1 MTAPSNIVPTS
12 LRRVRA
18 AVLSTVLPGLG
29 QLTQG
34 RRRQALTY
42 FAITLLLIALSLG
55 LGRVAG
61 RAAEVF
67 FFMLLALP
75 WWAIQSYDAYLGP
88 SDSSADLQRTWRVV
102 WARAHDIRFL
112 GALFLLS
119 AINDSFII
127 LINPEYLLPFFC
139 TKPGGILGFLTKALS
154 PVLHTVVGYG
164 FLRLR
169 RWALF
174 VYLLYAAYGM
184 ANAAVNLTC
193 FGPGRVRNTLL
204 MTLAGFTAYILWR
217 RRCFHAPLT
226 HQTSEKLFQHSSQT
240 RGEHLSKM
248 LKKFVPQGRSR

>member
-1 MTAPSNIVPTS
+1 MLEAMTISPSKNTS
-12 LRRVRA
+12 QDARA
-18 AVLSTVLPGLG
+18 AIFSALLPGLG

-34 RRRQALTY
+34 RRRQAVTY
-42 FAITLLLIALSLG
+42 FAITLLLITLSLG
-55 LGRVAG
+55 LGRISG

-75 WWAIQSYDAYLGP
+75 WWAIQSYDAYLGLSDCP
-88 SDSSADLQRTWRVV
+88 SDLRRTWRIV
-102 WARAHDIRFL
+102 WARGHDIRFL

-127 LINPEYLLPFFC
+127 LMNPEYLLPFFC
-139 TKPGGILGFLTKALS
+139 TKPGGTIGFLTKALS
-154 PVLHTVVGYG
+154 PVLHTMVGYG

-204 MTLAGFTAYILWR
+204 MTLASFTVYILWR
-217 RRCFHAPLT
+217 RRCFLH
-226 HQTSEKLFQHSSQT
+226 K
-240 RGEHLSKM
+240 R
-248 LKKFVPQGRSR
+248 

>member
-1 MTAPSNIVPTS
+1 MMVPCNIVPIS
-12 LRRVRA
+12 RMKMRA
-18 AVLSTVLPGLG
+18 AILSAIFPGLG

-34 RRRQALTY
+34 RRRQALTDL
-42 FAITLLLIALSLG
+42 AITLLLIALSLG
-55 LGRVAG
+55 LGRISG

-88 SDSSADLQRTWRVV
+88 SDSSADLRRTWQAV
-102 WARAHDIRFL
+102 WAGGHDIRFL

-127 LINPEYLLPFFC
+127 LMNPEYLLPFFC
-139 TKPGGILGFLTKALS
+139 TKPGGVLGFLTKALS
-154 PVLHTVVGYG
+154 PVLHTIVGYG

-184 ANAAVNLTC
+184 TNALVNLTC
-193 FGPGRVRNTLL
+193 FGPGRVRNALL
-204 MTLAGFTAYILWR
+204 ITLAGFTAYILWR
-217 RRCFHAPLT
+217 RRCFQSNAASRAGSPL
-226 HQTSEKLFQHSSQT
+226 
-240 RGEHLSKM
+240 
-248 LKKFVPQGRSR
+248 

>member
-1 MTAPSNIVPTS
+1 MMVPCNIVLTS
-12 LRRVRA
+12 RMRLRA
-18 AVLSTVLPGLG
+18 AVLSAIFPGLG

-34 RRRQALTY
+34 RRRQALTDL
-42 FAITLLLIALSLG
+42 AITLFLIALSLG
-55 LGRVAG
+55 LGRISG

-88 SDSSADLQRTWRVV
+88 SGSIADLRRTWQAV
-102 WARAHDIRFL
+102 WTGGHDIRFL

-127 LINPEYLLPFFC
+127 LMNPEYLLPFFC
-139 TKPGGILGFLTKALS
+139 TKPGGVLGFLTKALS
-154 PVLHTVVGYG
+154 PVLHTMVGYG

-184 ANAAVNLTC
+184 TNALVNLTC
-193 FGPGRVRNTLL
+193 FGPGRVRNALL
-204 MTLAGFTAYILWR
+204 ITLAGFTAYILWR
-217 RRCFHAPLT
+217 RRCFQSNAASRAGSPL
-226 HQTSEKLFQHSSQT
+226 
-240 RGEHLSKM
+240 
-248 LKKFVPQGRSR
+248 

>member
-1 MTAPSNIVPTS
+1 MLEAMTISPSKNTS
-12 LRRVRA
+12 QDARA
-18 AVLSTVLPGLG
+18 AIFSALLPGLG

-34 RRRQALTY
+34 RRRQALAY
-42 FAITLLLIALSLG
+42 VAITLFLIALSLG
-55 LGRVAG
+55 LGRISG

-88 SDSSADLQRTWRVV
+88 NDCPSDLRRTWRIV
-102 WARAHDIRFL
+102 WARGHDIRFL

-127 LINPEYLLPFFC
+127 LMNPEYLLPFFC

-154 PVLHTVVGYG
+154 PILHTMVGYG
-164 FLRLR
+164 FLQLR

-204 MTLAGFTAYILWR
+204 ITLASFTVYILWR
-217 RRCFHAPLT
+217 RRCFLH
-226 HQTSEKLFQHSSQT
+226 K
-240 RGEHLSKM
+240 R
-248 LKKFVPQGRSR
+248 

>member
-1 MTAPSNIVPTS
+1 MTAPCNIVPTS
-12 LRRVRA
+12 RRRVRA
-18 AVLSTVLPGLG
+18 AALSAMLPGLG
-29 QLTQG
+29 QWTQG
-34 RRRQALTY
+34 RRRQALTD

-55 LGRVAG
+55 LGRISG

-67 FFMLLALP
+67 FFMLLVLP

-88 SDSSADLQRTWRVV
+88 SDSSADLQRTWRTI
-102 WARAHDIRFL
+102 WAGAHDIRFL

-127 LINPEYLLPFFC
+127 LMNPEYLLPFFC
-139 TKPGGILGFLTKALS
+139 TKPGGLLGFLTKALS
-154 PVLHTVVGYG
+154 PVLHTMVGYG

-184 ANAAVNLTC
+184 TNAVVNLTC

-204 MTLAGFTAYILWR
+204 ITLAGFTAYILWR
-217 RRCFHAPLT
+217 RRCFYTNADLAD
-226 HQTSEKLFQHSSQT
+226 SKNKLF
-240 RGEHLSKM
+240 
-248 LKKFVPQGRSR
+248 

>member
-1 MTAPSNIVPTS
+1 MTISPSKNTS
-12 LRRVRA
+12 QDARA
-18 AVLSTVLPGLG
+18 AIFSALLPGLG

-34 RRRQALTY
+34 RRRQAFAY
-42 FAITLLLIALSLG
+42 VAITLFLIALSLG
-55 LGRVAG
+55 LGRISG

-75 WWAIQSYDAYLGP
+75 WWAIQSYDAYLGLSDCP
-88 SDSSADLQRTWRVV
+88 SDLRRTWRIV
-102 WARAHDIRFL
+102 WARGHDIRFL

-127 LINPEYLLPFFC
+127 LMNPDYLLPFFC

-154 PVLHTVVGYG
+154 PVLHTMVGYG
-164 FLRLR
+164 FLQLR

-204 MTLAGFTAYILWR
+204 ITLASFTVYVLWR
-217 RRCFHAPLT
+217 RRCF
-226 HQTSEKLFQHSSQT
+226 F
-240 RGEHLSKM
+240 SK
-248 LKKFVPQGRSR
+248 R

>member
-1 MTAPSNIVPTS
+1 MLEAMTNAPSKNTS
-12 LRRVRA
+12 QDARA
-18 AVLSTVLPGLG
+18 AIFSALLPGLG

-34 RRRQALTY
+34 RRRQALAY
-42 FAITLLLIALSLG
+42 VAITLFLIALSLG
-55 LGRVAG
+55 LGRISG

-75 WWAIQSYDAYLGP
+75 WWAIQSYDAYLGLSDSP
-88 SDSSADLQRTWRVV
+88 SDLLRTWRTV
-102 WARAHDIRFL
+102 WARGHDIRFL

-127 LINPEYLLPFFC
+127 LMNPEYLLPFFC

-154 PVLHTVVGYG
+154 PILHTMVGYG
-164 FLRLR
+164 FLQLR

-204 MTLAGFTAYILWR
+204 ITLASFTVYILWR
-217 RRCFHAPLT
+217 RRCFLH
-226 HQTSEKLFQHSSQT
+226 K
-240 RGEHLSKM
+240 R
-248 LKKFVPQGRSR
+248 

>member
-1 MTAPSNIVPTS
+1 MTTSPSKNTS
-12 LRRVRA
+12 QDARA
-18 AVLSTVLPGLG
+18 AIFSALLPGLG

-34 RRRQALTY
+34 RRRQAVTY

-55 LGRVAG
+55 LGRISG

-67 FFMLLALP
+67 FFMLLVLP
-75 WWAIQSYDAYLGP
+75 WWAIQSYDAYLGLSDCP
-88 SDSSADLQRTWRVV
+88 SDLRRTWRIV
-102 WARAHDIRFL
+102 WARGHDIRFL

-127 LINPEYLLPFFC
+127 LMNPEYLLPFFC

-154 PVLHTVVGYG
+154 PILHTMVGYG
-164 FLRLR
+164 FLQLR

-204 MTLAGFTAYILWR
+204 MTLASFTVYILWR
-217 RRCFHAPLT
+217 RRCFH
-226 HQTSEKLFQHSSQT
+226 QT
-240 RGEHLSKM
+240 R
-248 LKKFVPQGRSR
+248 FRADSRL

>member
-1 MTAPSNIVPTS
+1 MTAPCNIVPTS

-18 AVLSTVLPGLG
+18 AVLSALLPGLG

-34 RRRQALTY
+34 RRLQALTY

-55 LGRVAG
+55 LGRISG
-61 RAAEVF
+61 PAAEVF

-75 WWAIQSYDAYLGP
+75 CWAIQSYDAYLGP
-88 SDSSADLQRTWRVV
+88 SDSSADLRRTWRAV
-102 WARAHDIRFL
+102 WAGAHDIRFL

-127 LINPEYLLPFFC
+127 LMNPEYLLPFFC

-154 PVLHTVVGYG
+154 PILHTMVGYG
-164 FLRLR
+164 FLQLR

-174 VYLLYAAYGM
+174 VYLLYTTYGM
-184 ANAAVNLTC
+184 TNAVVNLTC

-204 MTLAGFTAYILWR
+204 ITLAGFTAYILWR

-226 HQTSEKLFQHSSQT
+226 HQT
-240 RGEHLSKM
+240 
-248 LKKFVPQGRSR
+248 P

>member
-1 MTAPSNIVPTS
+1 MLEAMTISPSQSTAQDA
-12 LRRVRA
+12 RA
-18 AVLSTVLPGLG
+18 AIFSALLPGLG
-29 QLTQG
+29 QLAQG
-34 RRRQALTY
+34 RRRQAFAY
-42 FAITLLLIALSLG
+42 VAITLLLIALSLG
-55 LGRVAG
+55 LGRISG

-75 WWAIQSYDAYLGP
+75 WWAIQSYDAYLGLSDCP
-88 SDSSADLQRTWRVV
+88 SDLRRTWRTV
-102 WARAHDIRFL
+102 WARGHDIRFL

-127 LINPEYLLPFFC
+127 LMNPEYLLPFFC

-154 PVLHTVVGYG
+154 PILHTIVGYG
-164 FLRLR
+164 FLQLR

-204 MTLAGFTAYILWR
+204 ITLASFTVYILWR
-217 RRCFHAPLT
+217 RRCFLH
-226 HQTSEKLFQHSSQT
+226 K
-240 RGEHLSKM
+240 R
-248 LKKFVPQGRSR
+248 

>member
-1 MTAPSNIVPTS
+1 MTISPSQSTS
-12 LRRVRA
+12 QDARA
-18 AVLSTVLPGLG
+18 AIFSALLPGLG

-34 RRRQALTY
+34 RRRQAFAY
-42 FAITLLLIALSLG
+42 VAITLFLIALSLG
-55 LGRVAG
+55 LGRISG

-75 WWAIQSYDAYLGP
+75 WWAIQSYDAYLGLSDCP
-88 SDSSADLQRTWRVV
+88 SDLRRTWRTV
-102 WARAHDIRFL
+102 WARGHDIRFL

-127 LINPEYLLPFFC
+127 LMNPEYLLPFFC

-154 PVLHTVVGYG
+154 PVLHTMVGYG

-169 RWALF
+169 RWALV

-204 MTLAGFTAYILWR
+204 ITLASFTVYILWR
-217 RRCFHAPLT
+217 RRCF
-226 HQTSEKLFQHSSQT
+226 SSK
-240 RGEHLSKM
+240 R
-248 LKKFVPQGRSR
+248 